1 MRKVLRIIRYS
12 FFMLNRAFYKGRLPR
27 PSFVYR
33 QTKDENLYA
42 EAHCSL
48 DGYAIVFTPL
58 FLETLELKGPLFL
71 CEVMLHEMAHIAVY
85 ASKRYESDEH
95 GDLFKRMCELH
106 GLCPIW
112 CGEEMK
118 WAITEVK
125 NSDALVF
132 SDISKVFHSLFKDLN
147 LSSIN

>member
-1 MRKVLRIIRYS
+1 MISNNPSLMRKVLRIIRYS

-58 FLETLELKGPLFL
+58 FIETLEFKGPLFL
-71 CEVMLHEMAHIAVY
+71 CNVMLHEMAHLAVY
-85 ASKRYESDEH
+85 MSNRWEDCDH
-95 GDLFKRMCELH
+95 GENYKKMCELH
-106 GLCPIW
+106 GLNPFW
-112 CGEEMK
+112 CGEELGWAETDLQDNTLSVFKEISEYYKEEMK
-118 WAITEVK
+118 
-125 NSDALVF
+125 
-132 SDISKVFHSLFKDLN
+132 
-147 LSSIN
+147 